1 MGGAKEDLNV
11 YDEVGLYK
19 RLWPSNENKR
29 QDEKQCKGASEGS
42 RSIWRTMSASFK
54 SKSAPIRFWIPC
66 RSACLFL
73 QRSLGLRK
81 MCLMNLGRNG
91 EMGG

>member
-1 MGGAKEDLNV
+1 
-11 YDEVGLYK
+11 
-19 RLWPSNENKR
+19 
-29 QDEKQCKGASEGS
+29 
-42 RSIWRTMSASFK
+42 MSASFK

-81 MCLMNLGRNG
+81 MCLMNLGRTG